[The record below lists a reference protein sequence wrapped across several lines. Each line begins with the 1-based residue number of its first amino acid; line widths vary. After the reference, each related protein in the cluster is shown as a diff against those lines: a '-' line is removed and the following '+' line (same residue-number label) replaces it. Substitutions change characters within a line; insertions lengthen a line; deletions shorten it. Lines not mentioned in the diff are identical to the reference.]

1 MSKVALFSATA
12 LTVLTTQA
20 FAEAKVYPV
29 GGFGDAW
36 MQNQPS
42 SIGITNGYDP
52 QAQTYL
58 IPGNPPYRVPA
69 SPRFQGRAAMA
80 G

>member
-1 MSKVALFSATA
+1 MSKVALFSAAA

-20 FAEAKVYPV
+20 FAEAKLYPV
-29 GGFGDAW
+29 GGLGDAW

>member
-1 MSKVALFSATA
+1 
-12 LTVLTTQA
+12 
-20 FAEAKVYPV
+20 
-29 GGFGDAW
+29 

-42 SIGITNGYDP
+42 SICITNGYDP

-69 SPRFQGRAAMA
+69 IRAFRAALRWQASTAEMRA
-80 G
+80 RGIY

>member
-1 MSKVALFSATA
+1 
-12 LTVLTTQA
+12 
-20 FAEAKVYPV
+20 
-29 GGFGDAW
+29 